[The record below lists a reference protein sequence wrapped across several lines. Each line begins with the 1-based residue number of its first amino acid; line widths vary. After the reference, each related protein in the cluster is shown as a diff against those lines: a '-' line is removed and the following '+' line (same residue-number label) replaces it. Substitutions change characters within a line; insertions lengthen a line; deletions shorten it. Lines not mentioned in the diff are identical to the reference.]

1 MVQGSD
7 FKGTSRETLLL
18 INNLMFTVIA
28 AMVLI
33 GTLYPLALDALE
45 MGKISVGPPYF
56 GLMFALLLVPIAFFL
71 PAGFYSRWQ
80 GDSVKRLARELVVPG
95 VFAVLTGIATAI
107 WLPSA
112 GGWGIAGSAA
122 AAWIIV
128 ANIRYYVERMRD
140 QSKPGR
146 SETGMVIAH
155 LGVGLFL
162 IGASLTNAVS
172 SEKHLRMAAG
182 DRFEL
187 AGYEFVFEG
196 TTGVTGPNFVA
207 DRGEFIAYKDGE
219 VEARLYPEKRRYRSG
234 QVMTEAALDPGLT
247 RDLYVSLGEPL
258 DNRGEAW
265 AVRLYHKPFIRFIW
279 LGGLLMMFGGFLAAS
294 DRRYRREVPARKEA
308 TA

>member
-1 MVQGSD
+1 MTDQVVPDSEH
-7 FKGTSRETLLL
+7 KGLVARLPQVPRDLAQLARFDRPIGWWLLL
-18 INNLMFTVIA
+18 LPGWWAIA
-28 AMVLI
+28 LSQGAS
-33 GTLYPLALDALE
+33 G
-45 MGKISVGPPYF
+45 G
-56 GLMFALLLVPIAFFL
+56 GLPN
-71 PAGFYSRWQ
+71 
-80 GDSVKRLARELVVPG
+80 
-95 VFAVLTGIATAI
+95 I
-107 WLPSA
+107 WYL
-112 GGWGIAGSAA
+112 
-122 AAWIIV
+122 
-128 ANIRYYVERMRD
+128 
-140 QSKPGR
+140 
-146 SETGMVIAH
+146 
-155 LGVGLFL
+155 GLFL

-172 SEKHLRMAAG
+172 SEKHLRMQAG

-279 LGGLLMMFGGFLAAS
+279 LGGLLIAAGQAFFRTTPHT
-294 DRRYRREVPARKEA
+294 DEQKQ
-308 TA
+308 TN